1 MGKKSNKNS
10 TRTNSRVGTKT
21 NSSSQRK
28 IVVYSCCNPKCIF
41 FPNKEIV
48 PWEYVDYGGYSLKRR
63 ALKDESSFKCG
74 YSGKSIKDWTSPC
87 PFYKEVVEYQQE
99 KLKENFLENSK
110 EPPKESSKDSNKNK
124 KGRD

>member
-1 MGKKSNKNS
+1 MGKKANKNS
-10 TRTNSRVGTKT
+10 TQTNSQTGTQV
-21 NSSSQRK
+21 NSSSQRR

-41 FPNKEIV
+41 FPNKETV

-74 YSGKSIKDWTSPC
+74 YSGKPIQDWISPC

-99 KLKENFLENSK
+99 KLKENFLESLK
-110 EPPKESSKDSNKNK
+110 APTKESSEKSNKAK
-124 KGRD
+124 KGRN